1 VHIRVA
7 GIVIE
12 DDRIL
17 LLDQDTDGP
26 RSWSLPGGKV
36 EPGETLAE
44 ALVRELR
51 EEAGVVVEA
60 GRLLYV
66 CDNTPADVLHLTFEA
81 RRVGGELGA
90 VTVGADTR
98 PIRNVEFV
106 DLAKLPELGFS
117 ATWVGLCQ
125 QGFPGAGSYMGP
137 KSSIGL

>member
-1 VHIRVA
+1 MRIRVT

-12 DDRIL
+12 EGRML

-36 EPGETLAE
+36 EPGEALAE
-44 ALVRELR
+44 ALVREML
-51 EEAGVVVEA
+51 EETGVVVEP

-66 CDNTPADVLHLTFEA
+66 CDHTAADVLHMTFEA

-90 VTVGADTR
+90 AAVGVDAR
-98 PIRNVEFV
+98 PIRAVSFV

-117 ATWVGLCQ
+117 DTWVRLCQ
-125 QGFPGAGSYMGP
+125 EDFPGAGSYMGP
-137 KSSIGL
+137 KSAIGL